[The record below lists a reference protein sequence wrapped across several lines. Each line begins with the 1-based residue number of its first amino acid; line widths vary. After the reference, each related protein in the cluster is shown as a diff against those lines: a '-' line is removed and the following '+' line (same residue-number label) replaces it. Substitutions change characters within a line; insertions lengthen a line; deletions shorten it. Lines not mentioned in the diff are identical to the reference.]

1 MNSTKLVVEIEIAQ
15 NINLNNFYLN
25 ENFFW
30 LILKKLFLG
39 FFENNV

>member
-25 ENFFW
+25 ENFF
-30 LILKKLFLG
+30 G
-39 FFENNV
+39 